1 MKRIFNIQV
10 LRQTA
15 ILVALFVF
23 AKQPWRSEQPR
34 EFNAWA
40 FWTIMLVYS
49 LALYFA
55 ILVLRLYREKRR
67 RPR

>member
-1 MKRIFNIQV
+1 MKRILNIQA

-23 AKQPWRSEQPR
+23 AKQPWRSEQPT

-40 FWTIMLVYS
+40 FWTVIAIYS

-55 ILVLRLYREKRR
+55 ILGVRYYRERR
-67 RPR
+67 QRPR